1 MTLQKIDHIVLEL
14 GSLNK
19 NEKLTIN
26 DKIQGDVSV
35 NYNEIDDYIIVR
47 DDGTPTFLLSSAI
60 DDYKMKITNI
70 IRGDDH
76 LTNSFRQKLIFDFIN
91 YNPDFSHMSLIHNEN
106 NQKMSK
112 RDKSTSILEYKNK
125 GYLPEAI
132 INYLIR
138 LGWSYGDQK
147 FFYGR
152 SKKIVFN

>member
-1 MTLQKIDHIVLEL
+1 MIT
-14 GSLNK
+14 
-19 NEKLTIN
+19 
-26 DKIQGDVSV
+26 
-35 NYNEIDDYIIVR
+35 
-47 DDGTPTFLLSSAI
+47 
-60 DDYKMKITNI
+60 KMKITNI

-132 INYLIR
+132 INYLMIR
-138 LGWSYGDQK
+138 LVIW
-147 FFYGR
+147 
-152 SKKIVFN
+152 